1 MIDFKERI
9 LEALKKGGASQ
20 KDIKIL
26 NNILSVRINQV
37 NILSAAI
44 FAALYISAKDKASN
58 ILDNSKLENSI
69 NKIESII
76 SKAMENLDSK
86 KPLFD
91 KEQRQKLVELFNDI
105 GLDGEK
111 AADRFISN
119 FDALLGENII
129 SNANILKSKMKKK
142 SDKVE
147 TKVEKEPEKEKLT
160 V

>member
-91 KEQRQKLVELFNDI
+91 KEQRQKLVELFNYI

-129 SNANILKSKMKKK
+129 ANANILKSKMKK
-142 SDKVE
+142 DKVE
-147 TKVEKEPEKEKLT
+147 TKVEKQSEKEKLT